1 MNRKLQEL
9 ANVIPIM
16 KQMTGVDAAICIW
29 NTEGMVEAFFS
40 CKKIDLEFS
49 VGYKHE
55 DKSDKIWEV
64 MRTGVP
70 AYNKVPK
77 ELFGIAFEGTI
88 TPILDGNEIVGVVTY
103 TFSSEDRDEVLN
115 SAATLTSSID
125 ETGDSIEEIV
135 SGTNHLATNMEEVQH
150 ITDKVREQ
158 VGEATKVVAAIQK
171 NANYSNILAL
181 NASIESARAGQ
192 AGKGFAVVSD
202 EMRKFSALS
211 GEAAAKINHNLSE
224 IVSSIEMV
232 SNHIQE
238 SAKIAGEQASAA
250 HNLDK
255 MFQSVTDSVEKVTDI
270 CTKSI
275 VL

>member
-103 TFSSEDRDEVLN
+103 TFSSEDRDEVIN

-158 VGEATKVVAAIQK
+158 VGETTKVVAAIQK